1 MNCETE
7 FGTTISSAISKSDIA
22 GLIRAVLKLMQAAT
36 AHSPSVGPYVQI
48 GLALAGAGNNVIYLY
63 GEGETTVL
71 YGLPDAE
78 LAESFF
84 NVA

>member
-1 MNCETE
+1 
-7 FGTTISSAISKSDIA
+7 
-22 GLIRAVLKLMQAAT
+22 
-36 AHSPSVGPYVQI
+36 VQI